1 MSLPVQGWLERPWPR
16 RSSSSFCLPPFLPAV
31 SSTSHAGITTG
42 TTGLAGTTVLN
53 HFTSW
58 DYPSPPA
65 RLGPISSEYNGYG
78 QDFDQCFLTTGKIR
92 VAGCNAPG
100 VRTGSQGRHFRRPAS
115 EPPSLRHRAG
125 PPLPSR
131 APPSG
136 RPRADLRSPPLSAAV
151 GLARKRL
158 MRRRRRALALQGLVR
173 RPRTR
178 GIRLATGRLQRLL
191 PRRGW

>member
-78 QDFDQCFLTTGKIR
+78 QDFDRCFLTSGKIR
-92 VAGCNAPG
+92 VVGCNAPG

-115 EPPSLRHRAG
+115 VPPSPR
-125 PPLPSR
+125 PPLPSC
-131 APPSG
+131 APPSV
-136 RPRADLRSPPLSAAV
+136 RHRADLRSPSVARCC
-151 GLARKRL
+151 GLGAK
-158 MRRRRRALALQGLVR
+158 APHATPPPC
-173 RPRTR
+173 PRS
-178 GIRLATGRLQRLL
+178 
-191 PRRGW
+191 